1 MSKGKGKTRGS
12 ARKGKLPLGWI
23 VAGLVILAGIFFLA
37 LRGGQQG
44 EAPAE
49 GAIAMRAGNF
59 FFSPKTLTVTVG
71 EEVVLDIRSTGV
83 HTFTIDELGVN
94 VRFGTGKATVRFTPD
109 RPGQFEYYCAIPGH
123 RERGMIGTLVVEEGG
138 GEGG

>member
-1 MSKGKGKTRGS
+1 MAGGKAKGQNAKK
-12 ARKGKLPLGWI
+12 KGKLPVGWI
-23 VAGLVILAGIFFLA
+23 LVGLAVLGGVFFLA

-44 EAPAE
+44 EAPIE

-59 FFSPKTLTVTVG
+59 FFSPKTLTVSVG
-71 EEVVLDIRSTGV
+71 EEVVLDIRSTGT

-123 RERGMIGTLVVEEGG
+123 RERGMIGTLIVEEEE
-138 GEGG
+138 EG

>member
-1 MSKGKGKTRGS
+1 MTRGKAKGQS
-12 ARKGKLPLGWI
+12 AKKGKLPVGWI
-23 VAGLVILAGIFFLA
+23 LVGLAVLGGVFFLA

-44 EAPAE
+44 EVPIE
-49 GAIAMRAGNF
+49 GAITMRAGNF
-59 FFSPKTLTVTVG
+59 FFSPKTLTVPVG
-71 EEVVLDIRSTGV
+71 EEVVLDIRSTGT

-123 RERGMIGTLVVEEGG
+123 RERGMIGTLTVEEGE
-138 GEGG
+138 EG